1 MTQGERN
8 GEALKKLLKA
18 WNDAYEQGHPIV
30 SDKEY
35 DDIYFELAQ
44 LEANGN
50 TPITS
55 DSPTQ
60 SVQYDFV
67 TTLQKVAHNHK
78 MLSLDKT
85 KNIADVKAF
94 LGNHPYLA
102 MAKMDGLTC
111 SLRYLNGK
119 LISAETRGNGIVGE
133 DVTHNAKIISSIPQT
148 ISYTDELIVD
158 GEIICTYKDF
168 ESFSNEY
175 RNPRNF
181 AAGSI
186 RLLDAS
192 ECSKRKLTFVA
203 WDVIK
208 GFDDKTML
216 SSKLWDLSDLGFTI
230 VPSVNSLKPDDL
242 DDDVNF
248 ILSAA
253 KEYSYPIDGVVFK
266 FNDVAYGK
274 SLGETAHHFKN
285 AIAYK
290 LYDEEYETTLRDI
303 EWTMGRTGVLTPV
316 AIYADIDIDG
326 TICNR
331 ASLHNVSIME
341 QTIGLLPYKGEKV
354 WVCKQNMIIPQIARA
369 DYHPIDIPLEDALV
383 PPQECPIC
391 GKSTEIKISDGS
403 VKELYCTNPDCPG
416 KLINKLDHFCG
427 KKGLDIKG
435 LSKATLEKLID
446 WGWVTNAADIFNLS
460 TYRYEWIKQDGFGE
474 KSVDNILN
482 AIETSRTC
490 SLDSF
495 IAALGI
501 PLIGRTV
508 AKDLIKHIDSYLEF
522 KELIDMRYD
531 FSTIDGFGDA
541 KCQALWNY
549 DYTIADQLS
558 EILNIQKPTVIQVD
572 TSNSLSGKTIVIT
585 GKLHNYK
592 NRAEL
597 QAVIE
602 ARGGKVASSVSKAT
616 DCLINND
623 NTSQSAK
630 NLGAKK
636 LGIPILTEDEFIFTY
651 LTN

>member
-192 ECSKRKLTFVA
+192 ECSKDALSLQLRLYLQIFLT
-203 WDVIK
+203 
-208 GFDDKTML
+208 
-216 SSKLWDLSDLGFTI
+216 SY
-230 VPSVNSLKPDDL
+230 
-242 DDDVNF
+242 
-248 ILSAA
+248 
-253 KEYSYPIDGVVFK
+253 KE
-266 FNDVAYGK
+266 
-274 SLGETAHHFKN
+274 
-285 AIAYK
+285 K
-290 LYDEEYETTLRDI
+290 LYPSFH
-303 EWTMGRTGVLTPV
+303 TPP
-316 AIYADIDIDG
+316 
-326 TICNR
+326 
-331 ASLHNVSIME
+331 S
-341 QTIGLLPYKGEKV
+341 
-354 WVCKQNMIIPQIARA
+354 
-369 DYHPIDIPLEDALV
+369 
-383 PPQECPIC
+383 
-391 GKSTEIKISDGS
+391 
-403 VKELYCTNPDCPG
+403 
-416 KLINKLDHFCG
+416 
-427 KKGLDIKG
+427 
-435 LSKATLEKLID
+435 
-446 WGWVTNAADIFNLS
+446 
-460 TYRYEWIKQDGFGE
+460 
-474 KSVDNILN
+474 
-482 AIETSRTC
+482 
-490 SLDSF
+490 
-495 IAALGI
+495 
-501 PLIGRTV
+501 
-508 AKDLIKHIDSYLEF
+508 
-522 KELIDMRYD
+522 
-531 FSTIDGFGDA
+531 
-541 KCQALWNY
+541 
-549 DYTIADQLS
+549 
-558 EILNIQKPTVIQVD
+558 
-572 TSNSLSGKTIVIT
+572 
-585 GKLHNYK
+585 
-592 NRAEL
+592 
-597 QAVIE
+597 
-602 ARGGKVASSVSKAT
+602 
-616 DCLINND
+616 
-623 NTSQSAK
+623 
-630 NLGAKK
+630 
-636 LGIPILTEDEFIFTY
+636 
-651 LTN
+651 

>member
-1 MTQGERN
+1 MSDAELRGQALRDLLNKYT
-8 GEALKKLLKA
+8 EAY
-18 WNDAYEQGHPIV
+18 DQGHPEI
-30 SDKEY
+30 SDKEW
-35 DDIYFELAQ
+35 DDLYFKLAAE
-44 LEANGN
+44 EANGDSA
-50 TPITS
+50 TA

-60 SVQYDFV
+60 SIHYDFV
-67 TTLQKVAHNHK
+67 TALQKVEHNHK

-85 KNIADVKAF
+85 KNLSDVKSF
-94 LGNHPYLA
+94 LNNQSYLA

-216 SSKLWDLSDLGFTI
+216 SSKLWNLFDLGFTV

-242 DDDVNF
+242 DDDVKF

-290 LYDEEYETTLRDI
+290 LYDEEYETTLRGI

-316 AIYADIDIDG
+316 AIYDDIEIDG

-331 ASLHNVSIME
+331 ASLHNISIMQ
-341 QTIGLLPYKGEKV
+341 QTLGLVPYKGEKI
-354 WVCKQNMIIPQIARA
+354 WVIKSNMIIPQIVRSEINE
-369 DYHPIDIPLEDALV
+369 DNRINDEDILGIIYK
-383 PPQECPIC
+383 CPIC
-391 GKSTEIKISDGS
+391 GQPTEVRISDNF
-403 VKELYCTNPDCPG
+403 VKELYCSNEACDG
-416 KLINKLDHFCG
+416 KLINKLDHFAS

-446 WGWVTNAADIFNLS
+446 LGWVSSAVDLFNLAS
-460 TYRYEWIKQDGFGE
+460 HRSEWINLSGFGE
-474 KSVDNILN
+474 KSVDNILQS
-482 AIETSRTC
+482 IENSKNC

-501 PLIGRTV
+501 PLIGKTV
-508 AKDLIKHIDSYLEF
+508 AKDLIKHFDTYLEF

-531 FSTIDGFGDA
+531 FTTIDGFGPAMCDA
-541 KCQALWNY
+541 LLNF
-549 DYTIADQLS
+549 DYTEADKLS
-558 EILNIQKPTVIQVD
+558 EILTITKNEIVIN
-572 TSNSLSGKTIVIT
+572 TNNSLAGKTIVIT

-597 QAVIE
+597 QTVIE

-616 DCLINND
+616 TCLINND

>member
-18 WNDAYEQGHPIV
+18 WNDTYEQGHPIV

-35 DDIYFELAQ
+35 DDVYFELAQ
-44 LEANGN
+44 LEASGN

-67 TTLQKVAHNHK
+67 TALQKVAHNHK

-85 KNIADVKAF
+85 KNIADVKTF

-111 SLRYLNGK
+111 SLRYLDGK
-119 LISAETRGNGIVGE
+119 LVSAETRGNGIIGE
-133 DVTHNAKIISSIPQT
+133 DVTHNAKIIDSIPQT
-148 ISYTDELIVD
+148 ISYKEELIVD
-158 GEIICTYKDF
+158 GEIICKVNDF
-168 ESFSNEY
+168 ASFSSLY
-175 RNPRNF
+175 STPRNF

-192 ECSKRKLTFVA
+192 ECKQRNLTFVA

-208 GFDDKTML
+208 GFEDKTQL
-216 SSKLWDLSDLGFTI
+216 SSKLWELMDCGFIT
-230 VPSVNSLKPDDL
+230 VPTVSAIGTDDL
-242 DDDVNF
+242 DEDIDF
-248 ILSAA
+248 IKSTSAD
-253 KEYSYPIDGVVFK
+253 YFFPIDGVVFK

-290 LYDEEYETTLRDI
+290 FYDEKYESTLQDI
-303 EWTMGRTGVLTPV
+303 DWTMGRTGVLTPV

-341 QTIGLLPYKGEKV
+341 QTIGLLPYKGEKI
-354 WVCKQNMIIPQIARA
+354 WVCKQNMIIPQIVRA
-369 DYHPIDIPLEDALV
+369 DYHPIDIPLGDTLV

-460 TYRYEWIKQDGFGE
+460 TYRDEWIKQDGFGE

-531 FSTIDGFGDA
+531 FSTIDGFGTA

-572 TSNSLSGKTIVIT
+572 TSNSLAGKTIVIT

-616 DCLINND
+616 TCLINND